1 MKHFARI
8 VLALSLALA
17 PMAFLGGCENWQRSV
32 ESRKQTVRD
41 GLAALREMVFET
53 MQDRI
58 GKLAEN
64 RAFYCRKGHWPWMGH
79 MLDEK
84 ELCLSRFDVVK
95 TDEDPPDDGLFGNE
109 LIDLLRKC
117 TTGDAVSFESISNR
131 IVNTVGLTWIG
142 KDGSSLAGIAAITS
156 EDVYFIYTEMELFE
170 GPGQPFGVFEV
181 LKEPPYY
188 MWRHPYWALFI
199 RLAEQ
204 KRLRTCEK
212 RSDSES
218 SKVYDE
224 LSELSLRV
232 ANLMAFRMNISH
244 ERFQKGCVRIS
255 EPIEN
260 DLASLRGMV
269 LETIKD
275 QIGKLAEDRDFY
287 CRVPVLPRREL
298 GTDDFYTRFGV
309 VKPGVDSS
317 DDVRLG
323 EEIMDSLRK
332 CTLGDAV
339 SFESISN
346 RIVNTVGLAWIGND
360 GSSLAGMAAITS
372 DEVYFVYT
380 VMGLV
385 TEKTVSHETY
395 DKQFRSRPP
404 YYAWRDSGLAQHIWL
419 ADEKRLRVC
428 RKRIY
433 SKLEKMYPDS
443 RSLRK
448 SFLFAKSITA
458 FRIDI
463 APEKFQA
470 ARRVCQEST
479 KEVETK

>member
-1 MKHFARI
+1 MSIRMIFVRAVVGVAI
-8 VLALSLALA
+8 VCS
-17 PMAFLGGCENWQRSV
+17 GCVCTNKKPTE
-32 ESRKQTVRD
+32 RD
-41 GLAALREMVFET
+41 LAALREMVFET

-64 RAFYCRKGHWPWMGH
+64 RSFYCRKGHWPWLGH

-117 TTGDAVSFESISNR
+117 TTGDAVSFESIRSR
-131 IVNTVGLTWIG
+131 IVDTVGLAWFG
-142 KDGSSLAGIAAITS
+142 KDGSSLAGIVAITS
-156 EDVYFIYTEMELFE
+156 DNVYFIYTEMDLFK
-170 GPGQPFGVFEV
+170 GPGQPFAV
-181 LKEPPYY
+181 LDVLEEPPYY
-188 MWRHPYWALFI
+188 LWRHPCWALYFG
-199 RLAEQ
+199 LVEQ
-204 KRLRTCEK
+204 KRLRTREK

-218 SKVYDE
+218 SKLYGE
-224 LSELSLRV
+224 LSELSQMV
-232 ANLMAFRMNISH
+232 ENLMAFRMDISP

-255 EPIEN
+255 EPIED

-269 LETIKD
+269 FETIKD

-298 GTDDFYTRFGV
+298 GSDDFYTRFGV
-309 VKPGVDSS
+309 VKPGGDSS

-346 RIVNTVGLAWIGND
+346 RTVNTAGLAWIGKD
-360 GSSLAGMAAITS
+360 GSSLAGMAAITT

-385 TEKTVSHETY
+385 TEKTVMHETY

-443 RSLRK
+443 RSLQE

-458 FRIDI
+458 FRMDI

-470 ARRVCQEST
+470 ARRVRQGST
-479 KEVETK
+479 KEIETK

>member
-1 MKHFARI
+1 MKPFARMIFVRAVVGAAI
-8 VLALSLALA
+8 VCS
-17 PMAFLGGCENWQRSV
+17 GCVCTKEKPT
-32 ESRKQTVRD
+32 ERD
-41 GLAALREMVFET
+41 FAALREMVFET

-64 RAFYCRKGHWPWMGH
+64 RVFYCRKGHWPWKAH
-79 MLDEK
+79 SFDEK

-117 TTGDAVSFESISNR
+117 TTGEAVSFESISNR

-156 EDVYFIYTEMELFE
+156 EDVYFIYTEMDLFE

-188 MWRHPYWALFI
+188 MWRHPCWALYF
-199 RLAEQ
+199 
-204 KRLRTCEK
+204 RLRACEK
-212 RSDSES
+212 RIDSRSGKLYYEL
-218 SKVYDE
+218 YE
-224 LSELSLRV
+224 LSMRV
-232 ANLMAFRMNISH
+232 KNIMAFRMDISP

-269 LETIKD
+269 FETIKD
-275 QIGKLAEDRDFY
+275 QIEKLVEDRDFY

-298 GTDDFYTRFGV
+298 GSDDFYTRFGV

-346 RIVNTVGLAWIGND
+346 RIVNTVGLAWIGKD
-360 GSSLAGMAAITS
+360 GASLAGVAAITS

-385 TEKTVSHETY
+385 TEKTVSHKTY

-419 ADEKRLRVC
+419 ADKKRLRVC
-428 RKRIY
+428 MKRIY

-443 RSLRK
+443 RSLQE

-463 APEKFQA
+463 APEKFKA
-470 ARRVCQEST
+470 ARRVRQEST
-479 KEVETK
+479 KGIETK

>member
-1 MKHFARI
+1 M
-8 VLALSLALA
+8 
-17 PMAFLGGCENWQRSV
+17 
-32 ESRKQTVRD
+32 
-41 GLAALREMVFET
+41 
-53 MQDRI
+53 
-58 GKLAEN
+58 
-64 RAFYCRKGHWPWMGH
+64 
-79 MLDEK
+79 
-84 ELCLSRFDVVK
+84 
-95 TDEDPPDDGLFGNE
+95 
-109 LIDLLRKC
+109 
-117 TTGDAVSFESISNR
+117 
-131 IVNTVGLTWIG
+131 
-142 KDGSSLAGIAAITS
+142 
-156 EDVYFIYTEMELFE
+156 
-170 GPGQPFGVFEV
+170 
-181 LKEPPYY
+181 
-188 MWRHPYWALFI
+188 
-199 RLAEQ
+199 
-204 KRLRTCEK
+204 
-212 RSDSES
+212 
-218 SKVYDE
+218 YDE

-232 ANLMAFRMNISH
+232 ANLMAFRMNISP

-260 DLASLRGMV
+260 DLVALRGMV

-298 GTDDFYTRFGV
+298 GADDFYTRFGV

-346 RIVNTVGLAWIGND
+346 RTVNTAGLAWIGKD

-385 TEKTVSHETY
+385 TEKTVMHETY

-428 RKRIY
+428 MKRIY

-443 RSLRK
+443 RSLQE
-448 SFLFAKSITA
+448 SFSFAKSITA
-458 FRIDI
+458 FRMDI

-470 ARRVCQEST
+470 ARSVRQGST
-479 KEVETK
+479 KEIETK

>member
-1 MKHFARI
+1 MKHFAQM

-64 RAFYCRKGHWPWMGH
+64 RSFYCRKGHWPWMGH

-142 KDGSSLAGIAAITS
+142 KDGSSLAG
-156 EDVYFIYTEMELFE
+156 
-170 GPGQPFGVFEV
+170 
-181 LKEPPYY
+181 
-188 MWRHPYWALFI
+188 
-199 RLAEQ
+199 
-204 KRLRTCEK
+204 
-212 RSDSES
+212 
-218 SKVYDE
+218 
-224 LSELSLRV
+224 
-232 ANLMAFRMNISH
+232 
-244 ERFQKGCVRIS
+244 
-255 EPIEN
+255 
-260 DLASLRGMV
+260 
-269 LETIKD
+269 
-275 QIGKLAEDRDFY
+275 
-287 CRVPVLPRREL
+287 
-298 GTDDFYTRFGV
+298 
-309 VKPGVDSS
+309 
-317 DDVRLG
+317 
-323 EEIMDSLRK
+323 
-332 CTLGDAV
+332 
-339 SFESISN
+339 
-346 RIVNTVGLAWIGND
+346 
-360 GSSLAGMAAITS
+360 MAAITS

-385 TEKTVSHETY
+385 TEKTVMHETY
-395 DKQFRSRPP
+395 DKQFRSKPP
-404 YYAWRDSGLAQHIWL
+404 YYARRDSGLAQHIWL
-419 ADEKRLRVC
+419 TDEKRLRVC

-443 RSLRK
+443 RSLQK

-458 FRIDI
+458 FRMDI
-463 APEKFQA
+463 APEKFQT

>member
-1 MKHFARI
+1 MKPFARMIFVRAVVGVAI
-8 VLALSLALA
+8 VCS
-17 PMAFLGGCENWQRSV
+17 GCVCTKEKPTER
-32 ESRKQTVRD
+32 E
-41 GLAALREMVFET
+41 LAALREKVFET

-64 RAFYCRKGHWPWMGH
+64 RSFYCRKGHWPWMGH
-79 MLDEK
+79 RLDEK

-95 TDEDPPDDGLFGNE
+95 TDEDPPDDGPFGNE

-117 TTGDAVSFESISNR
+117 TTGDAVSFESIQSR
-131 IVNTVGLTWIG
+131 IVDTVGLAWFG

-156 EDVYFIYTEMELFE
+156 DDVYFIYTEMELFK

-188 MWRHPYWALFI
+188 MWRHPCWALYFG
-199 RLAEQ
+199 LVEQ

-212 RSDSES
+212 RIDSES
-218 SKVYDE
+218 GKVYDE

-232 ANLMAFRMNISH
+232 ANLMAFRMNISP

-260 DLASLRGMV
+260 DLAALRGMV

-298 GTDDFYTRFGV
+298 GADDFYTRFGV

-346 RIVNTVGLAWIGND
+346 RIVNTVGLAWIGKD

-372 DEVYFVYT
+372 DEVFFVYT

-385 TEKTVSHETY
+385 TEKTVMHETY
-395 DKQFRSRPP
+395 DKQFWSRPP

-443 RSLRK
+443 RSLQE
-448 SFLFAKSITA
+448 SFLFAKSITE
-458 FRIDI
+458 FRMDI

-470 ARRVCQEST
+470 TRRVRQGST
-479 KEVETK
+479 KEIETK

>member
-1 MKHFARI
+1 MSIRMIFVRAVVGVAI
-8 VLALSLALA
+8 VCS
-17 PMAFLGGCENWQRSV
+17 GCVCTNKKPTE
-32 ESRKQTVRD
+32 RD
-41 GLAALREMVFET
+41 LAALREMVFET

-64 RAFYCRKGHWPWMGH
+64 RSFYCRKGHWPWLGH

-117 TTGDAVSFESISNR
+117 TTGDAVSFESIRSR
-131 IVNTVGLTWIG
+131 IVDTVGLAWFG
-142 KDGSSLAGIAAITS
+142 KDGSSLAGIVAITS
-156 EDVYFIYTEMELFE
+156 DNVYFIYTEMDLFK
-170 GPGQPFGVFEV
+170 GPGQPFAV
-181 LKEPPYY
+181 LDVLEEPPYY
-188 MWRHPYWALFI
+188 LWRHPCWALYFG
-199 RLAEQ
+199 LVEQ
-204 KRLRTCEK
+204 KRLRTREK

-218 SKVYDE
+218 SKLYGE
-224 LSELSLRV
+224 LSELSQMV
-232 ANLMAFRMNISH
+232 ENLMAFRMDISP

-255 EPIEN
+255 EPIED

-269 LETIKD
+269 FETIKD

-298 GTDDFYTRFGV
+298 GSDDFYTRFGV

-346 RIVNTVGLAWIGND
+346 RTVNTAGLAWIGKD
-360 GSSLAGMAAITS
+360 GSSLAGMAAITT

-385 TEKTVSHETY
+385 TEKTVMHETY

-428 RKRIY
+428 MKRIY

-443 RSLRK
+443 RSLQE

-458 FRIDI
+458 FRMDI

-470 ARRVCQEST
+470 ARRVRQGST
-479 KEVETK
+479 KEIETK

>member
-1 MKHFARI
+1 MKPFARMIFVRAVVVAAI
-8 VLALSLALA
+8 VCS
-17 PMAFLGGCENWQRSV
+17 GCVCTKEKPT
-32 ESRKQTVRD
+32 ERD
-41 GLAALREMVFET
+41 LAALREMAFDA
-53 MQDRI
+53 MRDRI
-58 GKLAEN
+58 GKLADD
-64 RAFYCRKGHWPWMGH
+64 RSFYCRKELWTWKEHSVDWKGVD
-79 MLDEK
+79 LD
-84 ELCLSRFDVVK
+84 RFHVVK

-117 TTGDAVSFESISNR
+117 TMGDAVSFESISNR
-131 IVNTVGLTWIG
+131 IVNMVGLAWFG

-156 EDVYFIYTEMELFE
+156 DDVYFIYTEMDLFK
-170 GPGQPFGVFEV
+170 GPGQPFAV
-181 LKEPPYY
+181 LDVLEEPPYY
-188 MWRHPYWALFI
+188 LWRHPCWALFI

-212 RSDSES
+212 RSDTES
-218 SKVYDE
+218 GKVYDE

-232 ANLMAFRMNISH
+232 ANLMAFRMNISP
-244 ERFQKGCVRIS
+244 ERFRKGCVRIS

-260 DLASLRGMV
+260 DLASLREMV

-298 GTDDFYTRFGV
+298 GSDGFYTRFGV

-346 RIVNTVGLAWIGND
+346 RIVNTAGLAWIGKD
-360 GSSLAGMAAITS
+360 GSSLTGMAAITT

-385 TEKTVSHETY
+385 TEKTVMHETY

-419 ADEKRLRVC
+419 ADKKRLRVC
-428 RKRIY
+428 MKRIY

-443 RSLRK
+443 RSLQE
-448 SFLFAKSITA
+448 SFSFAKSITA
-458 FRIDI
+458 FRMDI

-470 ARRVCQEST
+470 ARRVRQGST
-479 KEVETK
+479 KEIETK

>member
-1 MKHFARI
+1 MKHFAQM

-17 PMAFLGGCENWQRSV
+17 PMEFLGGCENWQRSV
-32 ESRKQTVRD
+32 ESRKETVRD

-64 RAFYCRKGHWPWMGH
+64 RAFYCRKGNWPWKAH
-79 MLDEK
+79 SLDRK
-84 ELCLSRFDVVK
+84 ELCLDRFDVVK
-95 TDEDPPDDGLFGNE
+95 TDEDPPDDGVFGNE

-117 TTGDAVSFESISNR
+117 TTGDAVFFESIKSR
-131 IVNTVGLTWIG
+131 IV
-142 KDGSSLAGIAAITS
+142 D
-156 EDVYFIYTEMELFE
+156 
-170 GPGQPFGVFEV
+170 
-181 LKEPPYY
+181 
-188 MWRHPYWALFI
+188 
-199 RLAEQ
+199 
-204 KRLRTCEK
+204 
-212 RSDSES
+212 
-218 SKVYDE
+218 
-224 LSELSLRV
+224 
-232 ANLMAFRMNISH
+232 
-244 ERFQKGCVRIS
+244 
-255 EPIEN
+255 
-260 DLASLRGMV
+260 
-269 LETIKD
+269 
-275 QIGKLAEDRDFY
+275 
-287 CRVPVLPRREL
+287 
-298 GTDDFYTRFGV
+298 
-309 VKPGVDSS
+309 
-317 DDVRLG
+317 
-323 EEIMDSLRK
+323 
-332 CTLGDAV
+332 
-339 SFESISN
+339 
-346 RIVNTVGLAWIGND
+346 TVGLAWIGKD
-360 GSSLAGMAAITS
+360 GSSLAGMAAITT

-428 RKRIY
+428 MKRIY

-443 RSLRK
+443 RSLRE

-470 ARRVCQEST
+470 ARHVCQEST

>member
-1 MKHFARI
+1 MSIRMIFVRAVVGVAI
-8 VLALSLALA
+8 VCS
-17 PMAFLGGCENWQRSV
+17 GCVCTNKKPTE
-32 ESRKQTVRD
+32 RD
-41 GLAALREMVFET
+41 LAALREMVFET

-64 RAFYCRKGHWPWMGH
+64 RSFYCRKGHWPWLGH
-79 MLDEK
+79 MVDEK

-117 TTGDAVSFESISNR
+117 TTGDAVSFESIRSR
-131 IVNTVGLTWIG
+131 IVDTVGLAWFG
-142 KDGSSLAGIAAITS
+142 KDGSSLAGIVAITS
-156 EDVYFIYTEMELFE
+156 DNVYFIYTEMDLFK
-170 GPGQPFGVFEV
+170 GPGQPFAV
-181 LKEPPYY
+181 LDVLEEPPYY
-188 MWRHPYWALFI
+188 LWRHPCWALYFG
-199 RLAEQ
+199 LVEQ
-204 KRLRTCEK
+204 KRLRTREK

-218 SKVYDE
+218 SKLYGE
-224 LSELSLRV
+224 LSELSQMV
-232 ANLMAFRMNISH
+232 ENLMAFRMDISP

-255 EPIEN
+255 EPIED

-269 LETIKD
+269 FETIKD

-298 GTDDFYTRFGV
+298 GSDDFYTRFGV

-346 RIVNTVGLAWIGND
+346 RTVNTAGLAWIGKD
-360 GSSLAGMAAITS
+360 GSSLAGMAAITT

-385 TEKTVSHETY
+385 TEKTVMHETY

-443 RSLRK
+443 RSLQE

-458 FRIDI
+458 FRMDI

-470 ARRVCQEST
+470 ARRVRQGST
-479 KEVETK
+479 KEIETK

>member
-1 MKHFARI
+1 MSIRMIFVRAVVGVAI
-8 VLALSLALA
+8 VCS
-17 PMAFLGGCENWQRSV
+17 GCVCTKEKPT
-32 ESRKQTVRD
+32 ERD
-41 GLAALREMVFET
+41 LAALREKVFET

-64 RAFYCRKGHWPWMGH
+64 RVFYCRKGHWPWKAH
-79 MLDEK
+79 SLDEK

-131 IVNTVGLTWIG
+131 IVDTVGLAWFG
-142 KDGSSLAGIAAITS
+142 KDGSSLAGVAAITS
-156 EDVYFIYTEMELFE
+156 DEVYFIYTEMELFE
-170 GPGQPFGVFEV
+170 GPGQPFPVLDVFE
-181 LKEPPYY
+181 EPPYY
-188 MWRHPYWALFI
+188 LWRHPCWALYF
-199 RLAEQ
+199 
-204 KRLRTCEK
+204 RLRACEK
-212 RSDSES
+212 RIDSRS
-218 SKVYDE
+218 GKLYDE
-224 LSELSLRV
+224 LSELSMRV
-232 ANLMAFRMNISH
+232 KNIMAFRMDISP
-244 ERFQKGCVRIS
+244 ERFQKGGVRIS
-255 EPIEN
+255 EPIVN
-260 DLASLRGMV
+260 DLAALRGMV
-269 LETIKD
+269 LETIRV

-298 GTDDFYTRFGV
+298 GADDFYTRFGV
-309 VKPGVDSS
+309 VKPGLDSS
-317 DDVRLG
+317 DDVRIG

-332 CTLGDAV
+332 CTLGEAV

-346 RIVNTVGLAWIGND
+346 RIVNTVGLAWIGKD
-360 GSSLAGMAAITS
+360 GASLAGVAAITS

-443 RSLRK
+443 RSLQK
-448 SFLFAKSITA
+448 SLLFAKSITA

-463 APEKFQA
+463 APEKFKA
-470 ARRVCQEST
+470 ARRVRQEST
-479 KEVETK
+479 KGIETK

>member
-1 MKHFARI
+1 MSIRMIFVRAVVGVAI
-8 VLALSLALA
+8 VCS
-17 PMAFLGGCENWQRSV
+17 GCVCTKEKPT
-32 ESRKQTVRD
+32 ERD
-41 GLAALREMVFET
+41 LAALREKVFET

-64 RAFYCRKGHWPWMGH
+64 RVFYCRKGHWPWKAH
-79 MLDEK
+79 SLDEK
-84 ELCLSRFDVVK
+84 ETCLSRFDVVK

-117 TTGDAVSFESISNR
+117 TTGEAVSFESISNR
-131 IVNTVGLTWIG
+131 IVNTVGLAWFG
-142 KDGSSLAGIAAITS
+142 KDGSSLAGVAAITS
-156 EDVYFIYTEMELFE
+156 DEVYFIYTEMALFE
-170 GPGQPFGVFEV
+170 GQGQPFPVLDVFE
-181 LKEPPYY
+181 EPPYY
-188 MWRHPYWALFI
+188 LWRHPCWALYF
-199 RLAEQ
+199 
-204 KRLRTCEK
+204 RLRACEK
-212 RSDSES
+212 RIDSRS
-218 SKVYDE
+218 GKLYDE
-224 LSELSLRV
+224 LSELSMRV
-232 ANLMAFRMNISH
+232 KNIMAFRMDISP
-244 ERFQKGCVRIS
+244 ERFQKGGVRIS
-255 EPIEN
+255 EPIVN
-260 DLASLRGMV
+260 DLAALRGMV
-269 LETIKD
+269 LETIRV

-298 GTDDFYTRFGV
+298 GADDFYTRFGV
-309 VKPGVDSS
+309 VKPGLDSS
-317 DDVRLG
+317 DDVRIG

-332 CTLGDAV
+332 CTLGEAV

-346 RIVNTVGLAWIGND
+346 RIVNTVGLAWIGKD
-360 GSSLAGMAAITS
+360 GASLAGVAAITS

-443 RSLRK
+443 RSLQK

-463 APEKFQA
+463 APEKFKA
-470 ARRVCQEST
+470 ARRVRQEST
-479 KEVETK
+479 KGIETK

>member
-1 MKHFARI
+1 MSIRMILVRVVVGVAI
-8 VLALSLALA
+8 VCS
-17 PMAFLGGCENWQRSV
+17 GCVCTKEKPT
-32 ESRKQTVRD
+32 ERD
-41 GLAALREMVFET
+41 LAALREKVFET

-64 RAFYCRKGHWPWMGH
+64 RSFYCRKGHWPWMGH

-95 TDEDPPDDGLFGNE
+95 TDEDPPDDGPFGNE

-117 TTGDAVSFESISNR
+117 TTGDAVSFESIRSR
-131 IVNTVGLTWIG
+131 IVDTVGLAWIG

-156 EDVYFIYTEMELFE
+156 DDVYFIYTEMELFE

-188 MWRHPYWALFI
+188 MWRHPCWALYFG
-199 RLAEQ
+199 LVEQ

-212 RSDSES
+212 RIDSES
-218 SKVYDE
+218 GKVYDE

-232 ANLMAFRMNISH
+232 ANLMAFRMN
-244 ERFQKGCVRIS
+244 
-255 EPIEN
+255 
-260 DLASLRGMV
+260 
-269 LETIKD
+269 ETIKD

-298 GTDDFYTRFGV
+298 GADDFYTRFGV
-309 VKPGVDSS
+309 VKPGVDPS

-323 EEIMDSLRK
+323 EEIMVSLRK
-332 CTLGDAV
+332 CTMGDAV

-346 RIVNTVGLAWIGND
+346 RIVNTAGLAWIGKD
-360 GSSLAGMAAITS
+360 GSSLAGIAAITS

-404 YYAWRDSGLAQHIWL
+404 YCAWRDSGLAQHIWL

-428 RKRIY
+428 MKRIY

-443 RSLRK
+443 RSLQE

-458 FRIDI
+458 FRMDI

-470 ARRVCQEST
+470 ARRVRQGLT
-479 KEVETK
+479 KEIETK

>member
-1 MKHFARI
+1 MKHFAQM
-8 VLALSLALA
+8 VLALSPALA

-41 GLAALREMVFET
+41 GLTALREMVFET

-64 RAFYCRKGHWPWMGH
+64 RAFYCRKGNWPWKAH
-79 MLDEK
+79 SLDRK
-84 ELCLSRFDVVK
+84 ELCLDRFDVVK
-95 TDEDPPDDGLFGNE
+95 TDEDPPDDGVFGNE

-117 TTGDAVSFESISNR
+117 TTGDAVFFESIKSR
-131 IVNTVGLTWIG
+131 IVDTVGLAWIG

-156 EDVYFIYTEMELFE
+156 DDVYFIYTEMELFE
-170 GPGQPFGVFEV
+170 GPGQPFGVYEV

-188 MWRHPYWALFI
+188 MWRHPCWALRI
-199 RLAEQ
+199 RLVEQ

-212 RSDSES
+212 RIDSGS
-218 SKVYDE
+218 AKLYDE
-224 LSELSLRV
+224 LSGLSLRV
-232 ANLMAFRMNISH
+232 ENLTAFRMDISP

-269 LETIKD
+269 FETIKD

-309 VKPGVDSS
+309 VKPGMDSS

-332 CTLGDAV
+332 CTLGDAA

-346 RIVNTVGLAWIGND
+346 RIVNTAGLAWIGKD

-385 TEKTVSHETY
+385 TEKTVMHETY
-395 DKQFRSRPP
+395 DKQFRSKPP

-419 ADEKRLRVC
+419 TDEKRLRVC

-443 RSLRK
+443 RSLRE

>member
-1 MKHFARI
+1 
-8 VLALSLALA
+8 
-17 PMAFLGGCENWQRSV
+17 
-32 ESRKQTVRD
+32 
-41 GLAALREMVFET
+41 
-53 MQDRI
+53 
-58 GKLAEN
+58 
-64 RAFYCRKGHWPWMGH
+64 

-95 TDEDPPDDGLFGNE
+95 TDEDPPDDGPFGNE

-117 TTGDAVSFESISNR
+117 TTGDAVSFESIRSR
-131 IVNTVGLTWIG
+131 IVDTVGLAWIG

-156 EDVYFIYTEMELFE
+156 DDVYFIYTEMELFE

-188 MWRHPYWALFI
+188 MWRHPCWALYFG
-199 RLAEQ
+199 LVEQ

-212 RSDSES
+212 RIDSES
-218 SKVYDE
+218 GKVYDE

-232 ANLMAFRMNISH
+232 ANLMAFRMNISP

-255 EPIEN
+255 EPIED
-260 DLASLRGMV
+260 DLAALRGMV

-298 GTDDFYTRFGV
+298 GADDFYTRFGV
-309 VKPGVDSS
+309 VKPGVDPS

-346 RIVNTVGLAWIGND
+346 RIVNTVGLAWIGKD

-372 DEVYFVYT
+372 DEVFFVYT

-385 TEKTVSHETY
+385 
-395 DKQFRSRPP
+395 
-404 YYAWRDSGLAQHIWL
+404 
-419 ADEKRLRVC
+419 
-428 RKRIY
+428 
-433 SKLEKMYPDS
+433 
-443 RSLRK
+443 
-448 SFLFAKSITA
+448 
-458 FRIDI
+458 
-463 APEKFQA
+463 
-470 ARRVCQEST
+470 
-479 KEVETK
+479 